1 MYNRMEEMHDELITL
16 VDEEGQEHE
25 FMVLDVIMVNEQK
38 YAILIPALT
47 ESELEDEVDEEE
59 TEAVIFRIN
68 EDEENLVLV
77 EDEEEFAAVAEAW
90 EELAMEYEEDIEE

>member
-1 MYNRMEEMHDELITL
+1 MEEMHDELITL